1 MGMPEPDSYS
11 DFLLDPDPYKMY
23 TNPQHCTKFERNKS
37 DPYAKT
43 PEKWDPQHWGSTT
56 LYRYVRKYANM

>member
-11 DFLLDPDPYKMY
+11 DFLLDPGPYKMY

-37 DPYAKT
+37 DPYAKI
-43 PEKWDPQHWGSTT
+43 PEKWDPQH
-56 LYRYVRKYANM
+56 